1 MSGNFSILHSLYTQ
15 LIRSWRF
22 LKVIFLRARFW
33 SFWNVVIVSLIFW
46 PHNRLLSK
54 HFSLQPL
61 FPKDWGFFYCLLSQQ
76 ILISISLEYAFPTH
90 FLTSKHMLSIADKH
104 HFSHQYYGLVIL
116 WSTHKIS
123 SPKLVHKSC
132 KLTGKTALF
141 IVSSRVGTRTPFW
154 VPPFFWSKFKKLP
167 PSFWQPS
174 KLVHVNCKKHLK
186 MKVLCFVPYKVNW
199 EYH

>member
-1 MSGNFSILHSLYTQ
+1 MW
-15 LIRSWRF
+15 SWHF
-22 LKVIFLRARFW
+22 LKVIFQRAWFW

-104 HFSHQYYGLVIL
+104 HFSHIMVLWYCKVHIKSHHPNWYIKIVNSSAIL
-116 WSTHKIS
+116 SCWWIILIFLS
-123 SPKLVHKSC
+123 SDM
-132 KLTGKTALF
+132 TG
-141 IVSSRVGTRTPFW
+141 SVG
-154 VPPFFWSKFKKLP
+154 
-167 PSFWQPS
+167 
-174 KLVHVNCKKHLK
+174 HV
-186 MKVLCFVPYKVNW
+186 
-199 EYH
+199 